1 MWVHDQMGPAEFL
14 LIHFDLMT
22 LPWLKG
28 ERVYEYVPFLPSS
41 IQVRG
46 TPEHAAME
54 WLLKW
59 KSFMC
64 HFYLI
69 QKHNGGILFEVHM
82 QLTSKWRGVW
92 QSLFLDSP
100 VQKHL
105 EKYFSYFSGL
115 KVLWNFLIASYSS
128 VPVFDSA
135 LPFGWREHRGNW
147 IMFEHLEFLA
157 QKIAI
162 P

>member
-1 MWVHDQMGPAEFL
+1 
-14 LIHFDLMT
+14 
-22 LPWLKG
+22 
-28 ERVYEYVPFLPSS
+28 
-41 IQVRG
+41 
-46 TPEHAAME
+46 
-54 WLLKW
+54 
-59 KSFMC
+59 MC

-69 QKHNGGILFEVHM
+69 QTHDGGILFEVHM

-105 EKYFSYFSGL
+105 ENYFSYFSGL

-135 LPFGWREHRGNW
+135 LPFG
-147 IMFEHLEFLA
+147 
-157 QKIAI
+157 
-162 P
+162 